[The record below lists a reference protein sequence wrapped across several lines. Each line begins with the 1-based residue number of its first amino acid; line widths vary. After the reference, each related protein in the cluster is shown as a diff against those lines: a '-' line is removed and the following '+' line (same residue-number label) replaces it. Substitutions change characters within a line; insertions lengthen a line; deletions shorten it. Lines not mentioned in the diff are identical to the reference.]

1 MHREDPEMAAEL
13 PTEQLRWL
21 ALEALLYESGVNAE
35 QVSTAG
41 EKE

>member
-1 MHREDPEMAAEL
+1 MGAQL
-13 PTEQLRWL
+13 PTERFRWL
-21 ALEALLYESGVNAE
+21 ALEALLYELTVNAE